1 MKNRIVATALCA
13 LGLCGLLAGCGT
25 QAPTTTT
32 SGAPTAQDQANAK
45 DAGTKGDEAKGEDTP
60 SKTEQPATAQDL
72 PEDSVLAYFN
82 DEGLAKLAEDM
93 AAGKVPKKCEALYDQ
108 MGGLPVVTITNED
121 EIRQMYDY
129 VRNIRVLAKSDMSM
143 TDAYHFVSF
152 ELQDGTSVGLRF
164 EGAGNLVRSDTNYYV
179 DGDAALWAKV
189 RELQG
194 ASHNEA
200 HTHEIVINDKED
212 LVVSCPTSA
221 AAGETV
227 FVQTKEVL
235 DVQTV
240 VLANG
245 EKVTTSHGMTFEFTM
260 PDEPVEVRVYTE
272 EYPFGGGS

>member
-1 MKNRIVATALCA
+1 MKNRIVATTLCA
-13 LGLCGLLAGCGT
+13 LGLCGLLAGCGAQT
-25 QAPTTTT
+25 PTTATN
-32 SGAPTAQDQANAK
+32 GAPTGQEQADAK
-45 DAGTKGDEAKGEDTP
+45 DAGAKGGDTQP
-60 SKTEQPATAQDL
+60 KTEQPTTAQGL

-164 EGAGNLVRSDTNYYV
+164 EGAGNLARSDTNYYV

-194 ASHNEA
+194 ASKNEA
-200 HTHEIVINDKED
+200 HTHEIVVNDKED

-221 AAGETV
+221 ATGETV
-227 FVQTKEVL
+227 FVRTKEVL

-240 VLANG
+240 VLVNG
-245 EKVTTSHGMTFEFTM
+245 EKVTTSHGMTFEFAM